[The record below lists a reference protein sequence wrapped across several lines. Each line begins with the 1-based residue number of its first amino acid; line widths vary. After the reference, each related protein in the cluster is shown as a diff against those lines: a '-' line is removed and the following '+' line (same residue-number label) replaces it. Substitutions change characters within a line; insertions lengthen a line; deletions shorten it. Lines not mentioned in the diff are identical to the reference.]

1 MEIIQQQELSNYS
14 NLLFMY
20 TCVILLTSCTG
31 KQLMFQLL
39 LTKLWNSPSFQRLS
53 MSKPLQLIHT
63 VFSAI
68 SLTHSDPDKFQ
79 TTSNEAY
86 NVVRGRAGSGRVG
99 ESQYETPQVPPGPT
113 PSSSSSQ
120 PATAAADYEPV

>member
-1 MEIIQQQELSNYS
+1 
-14 NLLFMY
+14 
-20 TCVILLTSCTG
+20 
-31 KQLMFQLL
+31 
-39 LTKLWNSPSFQRLS
+39 
-53 MSKPLQLIHT
+53 MSKPLQLMHT

-68 SLTHSDPDKFQ
+68 SLAHSNPDKFR

-86 NVVRGRAGSGRVG
+86 NVVGRRAGSGRVG

-113 PSSSSSQ
+113 PSSSSSSQ

>member
-1 MEIIQQQELSNYS
+1 
-14 NLLFMY
+14 
-20 TCVILLTSCTG
+20 
-31 KQLMFQLL
+31 
-39 LTKLWNSPSFQRLS
+39 

-63 VFSAI
+63 VFSA
-68 SLTHSDPDKFQ
+68 LAHSDPDKFQ

-86 NVVRGRAGSGRVG
+86 NVVGGRAGSGRVG

-113 PSSSSSQ
+113 SSSSQ